1 MHFMLRNFLIL
12 LGLAALTAGYTVY
25 SEVRDR
31 QREIEAA
38 EAKGIVTGAPAP
50 DFSYVTV
57 EGKTGRLSD
66 HKGKVVILNFWA
78 SWCPPCIAEFPQLL
92 NLAAGMP
99 DKIVLLALSSDHDK
113 AMMDRFIV
121 RLTRENGAKATADN
135 VILAWDK
142 DQSVTLPVY
151 GTARLPETIVIDKRM
166 VMREKVAGVIEWDGP
181 EVYQRMAELSAE

>member
-57 EGKTGRLSD
+57 EGKAGRLSD

-92 NLAAGMP
+92 NLAASMP

-113 AMMDRFIV
+113 AMMDRFIA
-121 RLTRENGAKATADN
+121 RLTRENGARATAGN
-135 VILAWDK
+135 VILAWDQ

-181 EVYQRMAELSAE
+181 AVRRRMAELAAE